1 MKMRH
6 AVILVLVC
14 CVINVSYSRKLP
26 NLSGEDKRPHIHDQ
40 QSQKAPES
48 HRQSVE
54 AKKPPPNNEDI
65 LELPSQSVE
74 AKRPP
79 PNDEDNQE
87 LPSHSEEEKTP
98 PTNDEQSPNEHG
110 PTNRIGEKTRPAR
123 KNRKNLDHSIS
134 QMVKRLLQ
142 KKIKQRGKVVVK
154 VDSQTTV
161 NVLIQTGNSEC
172 SNRFEK

>member
-6 AVILVLVC
+6 AVTLVLVC
-14 CVINVSYSRKLP
+14 CVINVSYSRKIP
-26 NLSGEDKRPHIHDQ
+26 NLSGEDKRPPIHDQ
-40 QSQKAPES
+40 QNQKAPES

-123 KNRKNLDHSIS
+123 KNRKKPGSLDQSDGEKTAS
-134 QMVKRLLQ
+134 EKNKAKGKGRRQGRQPDNRKR
-142 KKIKQRGKVVVK
+142 INTNGKQ
-154 VDSQTTV
+154 
-161 NVLIQTGNSEC
+161 
-172 SNRFEK
+172 